1 MKREP
6 YIHCQLK
13 KNKTQSSRSVGVL
26 LFLRSLEILQ
36 TDDVQVARL
45 HQMTDFTVGETPLR
59 GQLASTLMS

>member
-26 LFLRSLEILQ
+26 LFLRFSLEILQ
-36 TDDVQVARL
+36 TDEVQVARL
-45 HQMTDFTVGETPLR
+45 HQMTDFTVGEIPL
-59 GQLASTLMS
+59 